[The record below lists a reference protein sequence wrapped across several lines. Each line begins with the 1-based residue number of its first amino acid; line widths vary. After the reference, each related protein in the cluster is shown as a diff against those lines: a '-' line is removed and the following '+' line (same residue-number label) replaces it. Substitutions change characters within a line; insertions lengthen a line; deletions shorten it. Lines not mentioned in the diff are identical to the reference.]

1 MIPKPV
7 DIDTIILAGGLSTRL
22 RERLP
27 DVPKPLAPV
36 GDRPFLD
43 YQIEWLARQGVRKV
57 VLAVHH
63 MAEQFDDYVARKNGR
78 PLPLATIREI
88 KPLGTGGAIANALR
102 TMHPDAEVLVM
113 NGDTQF
119 HFDIA
124 PALSQHRRRQA
135 IVTMIVG
142 RVDDVARYGT
152 VTVRNGKVTGFAQ
165 ASGENRPGLVNCGAY
180 IVSPGAIDENWTGA
194 FSIEKDFFP
203 KLAAENRIDAF
214 VTGTDDSFFDI
225 GLPESYDTF
234 VKKYGT
240 PQGGDVAG
248 LIIPETADLRDA
260 MQSLKAS
267 GRGIVVIADEAGRAL
282 GVLTDGDIRKAL
294 LKKEGLHQTATEYM
308 TRHFVSVR
316 EGTPKE
322 QTLKLLDARIHA
334 IPVLDAAGRVTGIVS
349 PGYLE
354 TRPATYARAKAP
366 VRVSLAG
373 GGTDFTAHFMEHG
386 GVSLSTT
393 LSMHAHAVLKRR
405 ADRCVNIYSHDRR
418 QTVTL
423 PNASAIDY
431 DGNLDLIKAAIRIMN
446 TEFGFDLSVSCDFP
460 EGSGM
465 GGSAAL
471 VAAVI
476 GCLNEFREDKL
487 DTHAI
492 AEYAFEAERIELDI
506 KGGWQDQYST
516 VFGGFNYIEFDK
528 THNMVTPLRL
538 QSHILRELEERFL
551 LCFSGKSHLGGVIQ
565 ADNHGRDSSAAE
577 SRAFTSSLKDIAQ
590 EMRTHLLRGHLSDF
604 GRMLDETWNLKKSFD
619 VRVTNEDLDSIYDL
633 AMHSG
638 ADGGRLLGTGGG
650 GYFLFL
656 TKPFERYRVAQAL
669 EGRGLKTQSIVLD
682 DKGLQSWVARP

>member
-1 MIPKPV
+1 MTPKPAG
-7 DIDTIILAGGLSTRL
+7 IDTIILAGGFATRL
-22 RERLP
+22 RKRVA

-43 YQIEWLARQGVRKV
+43 YQIEWLARQGARRVT
-57 VLAVHH
+57 LAVHH
-63 MAEQFDDYVARKNGR
+63 MAEQFDAYVARKNGR
-78 PLPLATIREI
+78 PLPLATVRESR
-88 KPLGTGGAIANALR
+88 PLGTGGAVANALR
-102 TMHPDAEVLVM
+102 TLCPEAEVLVM

-124 PALSQHRRRQA
+124 PALTQHRRRKA
-135 IVTMIVG
+135 AVTMIVG
-142 RVDDVARYGT
+142 RVDDVSRFGT
-152 VTVRNGKVTGFAQ
+152 VEVKNGKVVGFAQ
-165 ASGENRPGLVNCGAY
+165 ASGESRPGLVNCGAY
-180 IVSPGAIDENWTGA
+180 IVAPDAIDETWTGA

-203 KLAAENRIDAF
+203 RLAAEGRLDAF
-214 VTGTDDSFFDI
+214 VTGADDSFFDI
-225 GLPESYDTF
+225 GLPEAYDAF
-234 VKKYGT
+234 VKKYGA
-240 PQGGDVAG
+240 PQGGDIAG
-248 LIIPETADLRDA
+248 LLLPETADLRDA

-267 GRGIVVIADEAGRAL
+267 GRGLVVIADEAGRAL

-294 LKKEGLHQTATEYM
+294 LKTEDMHQPAAEYM
-308 TRHFVSVR
+308 TRNFVSVR

-322 QTLKLLDARIHA
+322 QTLKLLDARIRA
-334 IPVLDAAGRVTGIVS
+334 IPVLDAIGRVTGIVS

-386 GVSLSTT
+386 GVSLSAT
-393 LSMHAHAVLKRR
+393 LSMHAHAVLKKRVDLSGR
-405 ADRCVNIYSHDRR
+405 IYSHDRN
-418 QTVTL
+418 QTVNL
-423 PNASAIDY
+423 PNVSSIDY
-431 DGNLDLIKAAIRIMN
+431 DGNLDLIKAAIKIMN
-446 TEFGFDLSVSCDFP
+446 PGFGFELSVSCDFP

-471 VAAVI
+471 AAAVI

-487 DTHAI
+487 DAHAV

-528 THNMVTPLRL
+528 NRNTVTPLRL
-538 QSHILRELEERFL
+538 QPDIVRELEERFL
-551 LCFSGKSHLGGVIQ
+551 LCFSGKSHLGRVIQ
-565 ADNHGRDSSAAE
+565 ADNHRRDPSATE
-577 SRAFTSSLKDIAQ
+577 SRSFTASLKDIAA

-619 VRVTNEDLDSIYDL
+619 PRVTNEDLDSIYDL
-633 AMHSG
+633 AMQSG
-638 ADGGRLLGTGGG
+638 AEGGRLLGTGGG

-669 EGRGLKTQSIVLD
+669 EGRNLKIQSIVFD
-682 DKGLQSWVARP
+682 DKGLQSWTARP